1 MSNII
6 WISFWP
12 RLIQTHCQC
21 CVTWKGIEKGQQHPT
36 TPKKILTCFLPKT
49 VFCFSCHLP
58 PLAWVVPL
66 RHGGWRCP
74 WSCFSCLRQVMH
86 LHGNRP
92 WDKSDSN
99 WFSMICIFSHSWCWK
114 NVFYM
119 LCVCSQGCI
128 AQKLG
133 RPLEWSMPGSEQDE
147 DCCLVWV
154 DFVFYVCVCFPL
166 GLEIWYLKR
175 QLDMIQGFGRLCGS
189 LSRPR
194 PWEKECAV
202 SCAYDFVVRIL
213 ASTSLLRLLS
223 QVKEWVSFG
232 CSLMK
237 RLFCDICIS
246 VVRCLGR

>member
-1 MSNII
+1 MYFICFVYAAKVASRKN
-6 WISFWP
+6 
-12 RLIQTHCQC
+12 LGDHLNEVCQDRNKMKS
-21 CVTWKGIEKGQQHPT
+21 V
-36 TPKKILTCFLPKT
+36 
-49 VFCFSCHLP
+49 
-58 PLAWVVPL
+58 AWY
-66 RHGGWRCP
+66 GWT
-74 WSCFSCLRQVMH
+74 L
-86 LHGNRP
+86 
-92 WDKSDSN
+92 
-99 WFSMICIFSHSWCWK
+99 FSMC
-114 NVFYM
+114 
-119 LCVCSQGCI
+119 
-128 AQKLG
+128 
-133 RPLEWSMPGSEQDE
+133 
-147 DCCLVWV
+147 
-154 DFVFYVCVCFPL
+154 VCVCFPL

-213 ASTSLLRLLS
+213 ASTSLLRLLL